1 MEILR
6 VATTG
11 SAALNLG
18 FIEEKPLQKLRNLR
32 TTQQRTIIL
41 EELRNRKDHPSADE
55 IFSRVRK
62 RLPRISL
69 GTVYRNLEILTQLGE
84 IQELKLSG
92 SLKRYDWNPNKHYH
106 IRCVN
111 CDRVENAPIAPLNQ
125 IEDDLYQATVF
136 EIIGHNLEFTG
147 LCPDCTQ
154 KDQET

>member
-1 MEILR
+1 M
-6 VATTG
+6 
-11 SAALNLG
+11 
-18 FIEEKPLQKLRNLR
+18 QKIKNLR

-41 EELRNRKDHPSADE
+41 EELRTRKDHPSADE
-55 IFSRVRK
+55 IFSRVKR

-69 GTVYRNLEILTQLGE
+69 GTVYRNLEILSQLGE

-111 CDRVENAPIAPLNQ
+111 CERVDDAPIAPLNQ

-147 LCPDCTQ
+147 LCPDCTKKNSESRQ
-154 KDQET
+154 TPCMPHPTFDTL

>member
-1 MEILR
+1 
-6 VATTG
+6 
-11 SAALNLG
+11 
-18 FIEEKPLQKLRNLR
+18 
-32 TTQQRTIIL
+32 
-41 EELRNRKDHPSADE
+41 
-55 IFSRVRK
+55 
-62 RLPRISL
+62 
-69 GTVYRNLEILTQLGE
+69 VYRNLEILTQLGE

-154 KDQET
+154 KDQETRQPPRASRPLPDTHQ